1 MTEEQRDELLLS
13 MKNQMDTLTAKVLE
27 HDKVLFEL
35 KHDVKEIKKDNRSIS
50 RCVAGLEVKVER
62 GLDLLVDG
70 YNGIQQK
77 LDSFNGRFES
87 DEDKLEGHHNRI
99 WRLESK
105 FGIA

>member
-27 HDKVLFEL
+27 HDKILFEL
-35 KHDVKEIKKDNRSIS
+35 KYDVKEIKKDNRSIS

-70 YNGIQQK
+70 YNGIQEK
-77 LDSFNGRFES
+77 LDSFNSRFES
-87 DEDKLEGHHNRI
+87 DEDKLERHDNRI

-105 FGIA
+105 FGIT